1 MARMEEFSECLKSE
15 VDSSWEQLDMRVKEG
30 RELRKKICGHMA
42 SGILVPRA
50 GIIS

>member
-1 MARMEEFSECLKSE
+1 MADGRIFRMFKSE

-30 RELRKKICGHMA
+30 ELRKKICGHMA